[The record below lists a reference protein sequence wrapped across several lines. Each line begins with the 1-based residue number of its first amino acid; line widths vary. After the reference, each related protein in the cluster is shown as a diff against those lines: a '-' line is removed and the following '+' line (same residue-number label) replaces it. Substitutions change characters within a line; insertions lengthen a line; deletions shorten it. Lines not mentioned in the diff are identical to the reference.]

1 MNTVGLVQ
9 INNSFSGQSY
19 LPYSAGLLQA
29 YAQRYLREPD
39 HWRFLLPIYSRLPVS
54 RAIDH
59 LGDADIV
66 GFSMYVWN
74 AMLSLAIA
82 RSMKEAKPDVVIV
95 FGGPQVPERGERFL
109 RENPFIDVICHGEGE
124 IPFLRLLEAF
134 PSRDWAGVP
143 SVTYLDG
150 SGKAISI
157 PRPARIAELDT
168 VPSPYAERVFD
179 PLISANPQEQWIALW
194 ETNRGCPFSC
204 TFCHWGSA
212 VQAKLYRYSMERIAK
227 DIDWFS
233 ERRIEFV
240 YCCDANFGILARDQD
255 IALRMA
261 ENKKQCGYP
270 KAFSVQNTK
279 NSSDRTHQ
287 IQRILGEAGLN
298 KGVTLSLQSVNA
310 DTLQAVKRHNISLES
325 FYDLQKRFT
334 TDDVETYTDIILG
347 LPNETYE
354 TFVDGVSS
362 VIESGQH
369 NRIQFNNLTLLV
381 NSELAGEE
389 QRERYGLIVKETR
402 IINAHGVCATRS
414 GGDRGEDD
422 VVETQQLVVGTD
434 TMPAEDWVKARVFGW
449 WTAFLYFDK
458 ILQIPLVVMRRL
470 TGRRFKD
477 LIAPFM
483 QAGAPFRT
491 VRDLHSLFLKKAHD
505 IQDGGEEYCESKEW
519 LGIWWPAD
527 EYAYST
533 LAVNGALAGFYE
545 EAEVLLSPFCGES
558 ASADAREVLADA
570 VRLSRALITEPGKQ
584 SGGVVELGYNLFEV
598 FKAELRGESIPI
610 EKGLFRY
617 QVEDGRAHWAT
628 LEEWCREVVWYGNK
642 KGAYLFGCRPPN
654 ASDCLELGAAPMNA
668 AR

>member
-1 MNTVGLVQ
+1 MVTVGLVQ
-9 INNSFSGQSY
+9 INNSFSGHNY
-19 LPYSAGLLQA
+19 LPYSVGLLQA
-29 YAQRYLREPD
+29 YAQKTLREAD
-39 HWRFLLPIYSRLPVS
+39 RFRFLLPVYSRISIPHAVE
-54 RAIDH
+54 H
-59 LGDADIV
+59 LRLADIV
-66 GFSMYVWN
+66 GFSTYVWN
-74 AMLSLAIA
+74 EKLSLAIA
-82 RSMKEAKPDVVIV
+82 RALKKERPEVLVV
-95 FGGPQVPERGERFL
+95 FGGPQVPEQPDRFL
-109 RENPFIDVICHGEGE
+109 RENRFVDIACHGEGE
-124 IPFLRLLEAF
+124 IPFLRILEAF
-134 PSRDWAGVP
+134 PSRDWIDVP
-143 SVTYLDG
+143 SVSYVNETDDVV
-150 SGKAISI
+150 ST
-157 PRPARIAELDT
+157 RRCERIADLDT
-168 VPSPYAERVFD
+168 LPSPYVEGVFAH
-179 PLISANPQEQWIALW
+179 LMRANAHEQWIALW

-212 VQAKLYRYSMERIAK
+212 TQAKLYRYGSDRIAK

-233 ERRIEFV
+233 DRRIEFV
-240 YCCDANFGILARDQD
+240 YCCDANFGILARDKD

-261 ENKKQCGYP
+261 ENKRRYGYP

-279 NSSDRTHQ
+279 NSSDRTYE
-287 IQRILGEAGLN
+287 IQHILEEAGLN
-298 KGVTLSLQSVNA
+298 KGVTLSLQSVNVE
-310 DTLQAVKRHNISLES
+310 TLEAVKRQNISLGT
-325 FYDLQKRFT
+325 FYELQKQFT
-334 TDDVETYTDIILG
+334 MDGVETYTDIILG

-527 EYAYST
+527 EYAYIT

-558 ASADAREVLADA
+558 ASADARGVLADA
-570 VRLSRALITEPGKQ
+570 VRLSRVLITEPGKQ